1 VIASEMMRFRSRRLV
16 KWMTVLSVLGLALA
30 GFLVFINSEA
40 EGPRAVSTGSIESSS
55 LYQDCISNADP
66 PSGESIEEF
75 CSEIAQQE
83 SFAQDERFFFSG
95 MDEIFIGVTLP
106 IAMLAFVLGASF
118 MGAEWQKGTMTTT
131 LTWENRR
138 WAVFGAKAVVVIIGS
153 LALFVMLQALL
164 TLFMLPSA
172 LFRGTT
178 EGLDAAWWQDTGA
191 TLARCAA
198 ATVVAGVL
206 GMSVASLGR
215 NTAAAL
221 GAGFGYIVVVENLI
235 RALKP
240 QWQQWLVTDNGAVF
254 VTGDPSL
261 ITAAS
266 DGSGSSANAA
276 GLLVLAYAT
285 LVVAVAYGFFRSRDV
300 T

>member
-16 KWMTVLSVLGLALA
+16 KWMTLLFVLGLAFA

-40 EGPRAVSTGSIESSS
+40 EGPRTVSTEAIENSA

-66 PSGESIEEF
+66 PSGESSEEF
-75 CSEIAQQE
+75 CFEIAQQE
-83 SFAQDERFFFSG
+83 SFAQDKRFFFSG
-95 MDEIFIGVTLP
+95 MDEIFMGVTVP
-106 IAMLAFVLGASF
+106 IAMLAFFLGASF
-118 MGAEWQKGTMTTT
+118 MGAEWQKGTVTTT

-153 LALFVMLQALL
+153 LVLFVVLQALL
-164 TLFMLPSA
+164 ALFFLPSA

-178 EGLDAAWWQDTGA
+178 EGLDAAWWQDVGT
-191 TLARCAA
+191 TLARCSA

-240 QWQQWLVTDNGAVF
+240 QWEQWLVTANGAVF

-261 ITAAS
+261 IASAS

-276 GLLVLAYAT
+276 GLLVLAYAA
-285 LVVAVAYGFFRSRDV
+285 LVVAVAYGFFRARDV